1 MSRKKLNFF
10 KKIDMQIMQF
20 MFCLLRRSAIPPN
33 LPMTDR
39 EPVSKKTSLKPI
51 SLICGLKKKYE
62 DAMSAVF
69 QF

>member
-1 MSRKKLNFF
+1 
-10 KKIDMQIMQF
+10 MQIMQF
-20 MFCLLRRSAIPPN
+20 MFCLLQRSAIPPN

-39 EPVSKKTSLKPI
+39 EPVSKKTRLKPI
-51 SLICGLKKKYE
+51 SLICELKKKYE